1 MRKKILILICLLT
14 CIGLHADD
22 EIRFNDYFE
31 DRGLRVDFYFLGNA
45 AEESVV
51 IGRLV
56 REGPWPENPDRILDA
71 FEYGKYQVLVEDIA
85 SGRLIFRQG
94 FDCEFG
100 EYQTTGPARAGKK
113 KVYERSVR
121 IPFPKQPV
129 RLKFESRDRNN
140 VPRPLFAEEI
150 DPSDTGIIR
159 ETVYSGDETFVLL
172 ENGAPHHCVDFVF
185 IGEGYTSSER
195 EKFRQD
201 AEKYTGILFANE
213 PYRKLKHR
221 FNVRA
226 VFRPSPESAMDE
238 PRQAVFR
245 KTMLDASFNALGLD
259 RYLLTQR
266 NHRMREI
273 AAQVPYDA
281 IIVLVN
287 SMRYGGGGIYN
298 DYCITTVDNER
309 SGPVFL
315 HELGHSFAGLADE
328 YYSSE
333 VAYEEFYPEGVEPLE
348 PNITALPGGKVKW
361 DSLLS
366 PGIRIP
372 TEYGKAERD
381 SLSARLGRNR
391 REMRVTLEAA
401 RKRNA
406 SSDEIQSIEKSFK
419 KKSEK
424 LGKKLDELRARY
436 SDLEDKVGAFEGAG
450 YTSNGLYRPMI
461 NCLMI
466 YHPKN
471 EFCRVCQA
479 AIENMIGYYS
489 SR

>member
-1 MRKKILILICLLT
+1 MRKKILILICLMP
-14 CIGLHADD
+14 CIGLFAG
-22 EIRFNDYFE
+22 EVIRFEDYFE
-31 DRGLRVDFYFLGNA
+31 DRGLRVDFYFVGNA
-45 AEESVV
+45 AEESIV

-56 REGPWPENPDRILDA
+56 REGAWPENPDRLLDA
-71 FEYGKYQVLVEDIA
+71 FEYGKYTVLVEDIA
-85 SGRLIFRQG
+85 SGKLIYRQG
-94 FDCEFG
+94 FDSEFG
-100 EYQTTGPARAGKK
+100 EYRTTAPARAGRK

-121 IPFPKQPV
+121 IPCPKQPV

-159 ETVYSGDETFVLL
+159 ETVSSGDETFVLL
-172 ENGAPHHCVDFVF
+172 ENGDPHHCVDFVF
-185 IGEGYTSSER
+185 IGEGYTPSDR
-195 EKFRQD
+195 EKFVQD
-201 AEKYTGILFANE
+201 AGKYTGILFGTE
-213 PYRKLKHR
+213 PYGKLKNR

-226 VFRPSPESAMDE
+226 VLRTSPESATDE

-266 NHRMREI
+266 NHLMREI

-287 SMRYGGGGIYN
+287 SARYGGGGIYN
-298 DYCITTVDNER
+298 DYCITTVDNDR
-309 SGPVFL
+309 SSFVFL

-328 YYSSE
+328 YYASE
-333 VAYEEFYPEGVEPLE
+333 VAYEEFYPAGVEPLE

-361 DSLLS
+361 ADLLS

-381 SLSARLGRNR
+381 SLAARLGRNKK
-391 REMRVTLEAA
+391 EMRAALEAA

-406 SSDEIQSIEKSFK
+406 AADEIRSVENSFK

-424 LGKKLDELRARY
+424 LNKKLDELRARY

-450 YTSNGLYRPMI
+450 YSSNGLYRPMI

-466 YHPKN
+466 SHPRN

-479 AIENMIGYYS
+479 GIENMTGYYS